1 MTPADAAEI
10 LGTAA
15 AFDRR
20 TVGKADAHAWADALE
35 GIRFEDAI
43 EAVKHHYATSREFIY
58 PSDVIAT
65 VKAVRAERVRAAGD
79 LSGRIP
85 LHIAQMDDGPEQ
97 QEAERE
103 WLREA
108 SRRIGD
114 GELVEDFAP
123 RLQLVPSTSPPTEL
137 QAAIEQMAREKR
149 APGTRQR
156 DEGETA

>member
-20 TVGKADAHAWADALE
+20 TVGKADAHAWADALD

-43 EAVKHHYATSREFIY
+43 AAVKHHYATSREFIY
-58 PSDVIAT
+58 PADVLAI

-79 LSGRIP
+79 LTGRIP
-85 LHIAQMDDGPEQ
+85 LEISSMEDGPEQ
-97 QEAERE
+97 HEAERA
-103 WLREA
+103 WLRETA
-108 SRRIGD
+108 RRIAD
-114 GELVEDFAP
+114 GEHVDDIAP
-123 RLQLVPSTSPPTEL
+123 RLQLVPGDTARIKAITESI
-137 QAAIEQMAREKR
+137 AKAKR
-149 APGTRQR
+149 APGTRPR